1 MISQGGGR
9 VGGTRKA
16 GREHP
21 SVFSNSQGLTPT
33 CTYMQDAVLGSDPC
47 SSLRPGPPLLPRG
60 SLTRAGVLGPELVS
74 PWQNVLP
81 DSRELQSQCSS
92 SRLRSTTDPLPL
104 LPPSPATH
112 THIHEQLTEIH
123 RDPHAH
129 MDAHRDLHPSTQAC
143 RDMHGQRPLRPLSD
157 AQKCRQYMCA
167 HTYVP
172 RCMHLK
178 NIYIRGQTPH
188 I

>member
-9 VGGTRKA
+9 VEGTRKA

-60 SLTRAGVLGPELVS
+60 SLTRADVLGPELVS

-92 SRLRSTTDPLPL
+92 SRLRSTTDPLPP
-104 LPPSPATH
+104 LPPPPPRTH
-112 THIHEQLTEIH
+112 TYMNSSRRYTGTLTHTWTHIGIYTH
-123 RDPHAH
+123 RPRPVETCMDSGPSAH
-129 MDAHRDLHPSTQAC
+129 CQMRRSAGSTCVRTHMCPDACT
-143 RDMHGQRPLRPLSD
+143 
-157 AQKCRQYMCA
+157 
-167 HTYVP
+167 
-172 RCMHLK
+172 
-178 NIYIRGQTPH
+178 
-188 I
+188 